1 MSKLKAM
8 ALIALAL
15 LLFSTLAF
23 GQANYPNRPVKMIVP
38 FAPGGASDFVAR
50 IISPKLGEL
59 LGQTI
64 VIENRPGAS
73 GNIGME
79 AAAKAAAD
87 GYTIYLG
94 NIGTIAINPAVF
106 PNLSINP
113 QKDFTAITLVA
124 GVPSILIANPSV
136 PANTVA
142 ELVALAK
149 SKPGELNFASP
160 GSSTL
165 NRLEMERF
173 MKFADL
179 KIVHIPYK
187 GGAGPAVTGMLGGET
202 QVMFVTLSSAIS
214 FVQAGKLKPLGIST
228 TKRIDALPQVPTMIE
243 AGYPDMVSSSWQGIF
258 VPAGTPRP
266 IVEKIHAAVLA
277 TMDSPEIKQR
287 FAGGGVDV
295 LTSKTPEDFAA
306 FVAAETGPGP
316 DRRSDS
322 EVDAYIRA
330 TAITVHHPLGTC
342 KMGSDRDPDA
352 VVDAECKVRGVEGLR
367 IVDASVMPDLVGG
380 NINAPVIMI
389 AEKAADLIRGREPL
403 APVNV

>member
-1 MSKLKAM
+1 MTKLKPL
-8 ALIALAL
+8 ALVTLAL

-23 GQANYPNRPVKMIVP
+23 GQPNYPNHPIKMLVP

-50 IISPKLGEL
+50 IISPKLGEV

-79 AAAKAAAD
+79 AAAKASPD

-106 PNLSINP
+106 PNLSLNP
-113 QKDFTAITLVA
+113 QKDFIAVSLVA
-124 GVPSILIANPSV
+124 GVPSILIANPTV
-136 PANTVA
+136 PVNTVA

-173 MKFADL
+173 MKAADL

-214 FVQAGKLKPLGIST
+214 FVQAGRLKPLGIST

-243 AGYPDMVSSSWQGIF
+243 AGFPDMVSSSWQGVF

-266 IVEKIHAAVLA
+266 IVEKLHAALLT
-277 TMDSPEIKQR
+277 TMESPEVKQR

-295 LTSKTPEDFAA
+295 MTSKTPEDFTG
-306 FVAAETGPGP
+306 FVAAETARWGKVAKESGAT
-316 DRRSDS
+316 
-322 EVDAYIRA
+322 VD
-330 TAITVHHPLGTC
+330 
-342 KMGSDRDPDA
+342 
-352 VVDAECKVRGVEGLR
+352 
-367 IVDASVMPDLVGG
+367 
-380 NINAPVIMI
+380 
-389 AEKAADLIRGREPL
+389 
-403 APVNV
+403 

>member
-1 MSKLKAM
+1 MSKLKPTAW
-8 ALIALAL
+8 LPLAL
-15 LLFSTLAF
+15 MLFSALAF
-23 GQANYPNRPVKMIVP
+23 GQASYPNRPVKMIVP

-50 IISPKLGEL
+50 IIAPKLGDA
-59 LGQTI
+59 LGQQI

-79 AAAKAAAD
+79 AAAKAPAD

-113 QKDFTAITLVA
+113 QKDFIALSLVA
-124 GVPSILIANPSV
+124 GVPSILIANPTV
-136 PANTVA
+136 AANTVA

-173 MKFADL
+173 MKFADV

-214 FVQAGKLKPLGIST
+214 FIQAGKLKPLGIST
-228 TKRIDALPQVPTMIE
+228 TKRIEALPQVPTMIE
-243 AGYPDMVSSSWQGIF
+243 AGYPEMVSSSWQGVF
-258 VPAGTPRP
+258 VPTGTPRP
-266 IVEKIHAAVLA
+266 IVEKIHAALLA

-295 LTSKTPEDFAA
+295 MTSKTPEDFAS
-306 FVAAETGPGP
+306 FVAAETTRWGKVAKESG
-316 DRRSDS
+316 
-322 EVDAYIRA
+322 A
-330 TAITVHHPLGTC
+330 TI
-342 KMGSDRDPDA
+342 D
-352 VVDAECKVRGVEGLR
+352 
-367 IVDASVMPDLVGG
+367 
-380 NINAPVIMI
+380 
-389 AEKAADLIRGREPL
+389 
-403 APVNV
+403 

>member
-1 MSKLKAM
+1 MSKSKPM
-8 ALIALAL
+8 ALITLAL
-15 LLFSTLAF
+15 LLFPALAF
-23 GQANYPNRPVKMIVP
+23 GQATYPNRPVKMIVP

-50 IISPKLGEL
+50 IISPKLGDL

-79 AAAKAAAD
+79 AAAKAPAD

-113 QKDFTAITLVA
+113 QKDFTAISLVA
-124 GVPSILIANPSV
+124 GVPSMLSSPGFDFAD
-136 PANTVA
+136 
-142 ELVALAK
+142 LVALAK

-173 MKFADL
+173 RKFADV

-228 TKRIDALPQVPTMIE
+228 TKRIDPLPQVPTMIE
-243 AGYPDMVSSSWQGIF
+243 AGYPDMVSSSWQGVF

-266 IVEKIHAAVLA
+266 IVEKIHAALLA
-277 TMDSPEIKQR
+277 TMESSEIKQR

-295 LTSKTPEDFAA
+295 VTSKTPEDFAT
-306 FVAAETGPGP
+306 FVAAETARWGKVAKESGAT
-316 DRRSDS
+316 
-322 EVDAYIRA
+322 VD
-330 TAITVHHPLGTC
+330 
-342 KMGSDRDPDA
+342 
-352 VVDAECKVRGVEGLR
+352 
-367 IVDASVMPDLVGG
+367 
-380 NINAPVIMI
+380 
-389 AEKAADLIRGREPL
+389 
-403 APVNV
+403 

>member
-1 MSKLKAM
+1 MRKLTRAT
-8 ALIALAL
+8 LLTLAL
-15 LLFSTLAF
+15 CPVLAF
-23 GQANYPNRPVKMIVP
+23 GQASYPNRPVKMIVP

-50 IISPKLGEL
+50 IISPRLSEA
-59 LGQTI
+59 LGQSI
-64 VIENRPGAS
+64 VIENKPGAS

-79 AAAKAAAD
+79 AAAKAPAD

-106 PNLSINP
+106 QNLAINP

-124 GVPSILIANPSV
+124 GVPSILIANATV

-173 MKFADL
+173 MKLANL
-179 KIVHIPYK
+179 NMVHIPYK

-214 FVQAGKLKPLGIST
+214 FIQAGRLKGLGIST
-228 TKRIDALPQVPTMIE
+228 TKRIEALPQVPTMTE
-243 AGYPDMVSSSWQGIF
+243 AGYPDMVSSSWQGVF

-266 IVEKIHAAVLA
+266 IVEKIHAALLA

-295 LTSKTPEDFAA
+295 MTSKTPEDFAS
-306 FVAAETGPGP
+306 FVNAETARWGKVAKESG
-316 DRRSDS
+316 
-322 EVDAYIRA
+322 A
-330 TAITVHHPLGTC
+330 TI
-342 KMGSDRDPDA
+342 D
-352 VVDAECKVRGVEGLR
+352 
-367 IVDASVMPDLVGG
+367 
-380 NINAPVIMI
+380 
-389 AEKAADLIRGREPL
+389 
-403 APVNV
+403 